1 MKSDGIQRA
10 VRANRH
16 ERSAGDAPSLGRLAR
31 MRGTGLPKGR
41 RRRRKRS
48 ERAPSSGKG
57 KVVFYWSLL
66 LGVFS
71 LGLLGAAFFLWLKP
85 QMDSAQD
92 AEMQSLLEVEEN
104 VRVPSKFPSPSER
117 EALDLVKQALAVRNP
132 EKVAGKFHLG
142 TSDSRQI
149 VDFLSKIE
157 IVDGMLDHYE
167 WLSNMDANGLSID
180 GVLVHY
186 LLDGKTR
193 QRLAFLTP
201 DDNGV
206 WKIDFDGFAR
216 TVTPSW
222 TELLEKGADHATVRV
237 YLGEDSYYNGPFSDD
252 KQWISYGFASSDT
265 DQLLIGYC
273 KVDSAQAKAIRWMF
287 AKGTRIN
294 RAILEIRRVNGAEP
308 KQFEITKVLAEDWV
322 MGKTPFEDG
331 FK

>member
-31 MRGTGLPKGR
+31 MRGTGLPKSR

-48 ERAPSSGKG
+48 EGTPSSGKRT
-57 KVVFYWSLL
+57 VMFYWSLL
-66 LGVFS
+66 LGLAA

-92 AEMQSLLEVEEN
+92 AEMQGLLEIEDSA
-104 VRVPSKFPSPSER
+104 RVPSKFPSPPESV
-117 EALDLVKQALAVRNP
+117 AIGLVKTALAVRDP
-132 EKVAGKFHLG
+132 EKVAGKFHPG
-142 TSDSRQI
+142 TSDYRQI
-149 VDFLSKIE
+149 VDFLSNIE
-157 IVDGMLDHYE
+157 FVDGMIDRYE

-186 LLDGKTR
+186 TQYGKIR

-201 DDNGV
+201 DDNGM
-206 WKIDFDGFAR
+206 WKIDFDAFAR

-237 YLGEDSYYNGPFSDD
+237 FLGEDSYYNGPFSDD
-252 KQWISYGFASSDT
+252 KQWICYGFASADT

-322 MGKTPFEDG
+322 MGKTSFEDG